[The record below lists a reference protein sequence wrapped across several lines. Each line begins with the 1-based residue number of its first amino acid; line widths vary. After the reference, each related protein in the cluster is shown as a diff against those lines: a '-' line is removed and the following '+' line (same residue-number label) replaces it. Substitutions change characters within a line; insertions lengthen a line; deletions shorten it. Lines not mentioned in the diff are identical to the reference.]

1 LKLKRKLEGKMLMTT
16 KLRKLL
22 QRKKILVAPGAYDPM
37 SAKLIEAAGFEAVY
51 MTGFGTA
58 ASLLGL
64 PDIGL
69 ITMTEMVGN
78 AKRISD
84 AVNIPVIADADTGY
98 GNHLNVIRTIREY
111 EKAGVAAIHIEDQI
125 FPKKCGHMEGSK
137 LIPLEEMAIK
147 VRAAAACKRDKDFV
161 LIVRTDAI
169 SLEGFEGAIRRGNA
183 YVEEGADVLFI
194 EAPKTMDQLEKIPKL
209 IKAPVLVNMAPKTP
223 NLGFKKF
230 EEMGY
235 AIIIYPS
242 IALTASFLGIKERL
256 SELKENGIVRQW
268 AEMGVP
274 FEEMIRFLGVKDYEQ
289 MEEKFLRKA

>member
-1 LKLKRKLEGKMLMTT
+1 MSMTRKLRE
-16 KLRKLL
+16 LL
-22 QRKKILVAPGAYDPM
+22 QRKKILVAPGAFDAM

-98 GNHLNVIRTIREY
+98 GNHLNVIRTIEEY
-111 EKAGVAAIHIEDQI
+111 ERVGVAAIHIEDQI

-137 LIPLEEMAIK
+137 LIPLEEMATK
-147 VRAAAACKRDKDFV
+147 VRAAAASKRDKDFV

-169 SLEGFEGAIRRGNA
+169 SSEGFEGAIRRGNA
-183 YVEEGADVLFI
+183 YVEEGADVIFL
-194 EAPKTMDQLEKIPKL
+194 EAPKTMDQLEKIPQL
-209 IKAPVLVNMAPKTP
+209 IKAPVLINMAPKTP

-242 IALTASFLGIKERL
+242 LALTASFLAIRERL

-274 FEEMIRFLGVKDYEQ
+274 FEEMITFLGVKEYEKL
-289 MEEKFLRKA
+289 EEKFLRRI

>member
-1 LKLKRKLEGKMLMTT
+1 
-16 KLRKLL
+16 
-22 QRKKILVAPGAYDPM
+22 M

-137 LIPLEEMAIK
+137 LIPLEEIAIK

>member
-1 LKLKRKLEGKMLMTT
+1 MTTMTT
-16 KLRKLL
+16 KLRELL
-22 QRKKILVAPGAYDPM
+22 QRKKILVAPGAFDAM

-84 AVNIPVIADADTGY
+84 AVDIPVIADADTGY

-137 LIPLEEMAIK
+137 LIPLEEMATK

-169 SLEGFEGAIRRGNA
+169 SSEGFEGAIRRGNA
-183 YVEEGADVLFI
+183 YVEEGADVIFL
-194 EAPKTMDQLEKIPKL
+194 EAPKTMDQLEKIPQL
-209 IKAPVLVNMAPKTP
+209 IKAPVLINMAPKTP

-242 IALTASFLGIKERL
+242 IALTASFLAIKERL

-274 FEEMIRFLGVKDYEQ
+274 FEEMIKFLGVKEYEQ

>member
-1 LKLKRKLEGKMLMTT
+1 MSITRKLRE
-16 KLRKLL
+16 LL

-98 GNHLNVIRTIREY
+98 GNHLNVIRTIGEY

-137 LIPLEEMAIK
+137 LIPLEEMTAK

-169 SLEGFEGAIRRGNA
+169 SSEGFEGAIRRGNA
-183 YVEEGADVLFI
+183 YVEEGADVIFL
-194 EAPKTMDQLEKIPKL
+194 EAPKTTDQLEKIPKL

-242 IALTASFLGIKERL
+242 IALTASFLAIKERL
-256 SELKENGIVRQW
+256 SELKENGIVKQW

-274 FEEMIRFLGVKDYEQ
+274 FEEMINFLGAKEYEKL
-289 MEEKFLRKA
+289 EEKFLRRI

>member
-1 LKLKRKLEGKMLMTT
+1 MLMTT
-16 KLRKLL
+16 KLRELL
-22 QRKKILVAPGAYDPM
+22 QRKKILVAPGAYDAM

-58 ASLLGL
+58 ASMLGL

-69 ITMTEMVGN
+69 ITMTEMIEN

-98 GNHLNVIRTIREY
+98 GNHLNAIRTIREY

-137 LIPLEEMAIK
+137 LIPLEEMTAK
-147 VRAAAACKRDKDFV
+147 VRAAAASKKDKDFV

-169 SLEGFEGAIRRGNA
+169 SSEGFEAAIRRGNA
-183 YVEEGADVLFI
+183 YVEEGADVIFI
-194 EAPKTMDQLEKIPKL
+194 EAPKTMEQLEKIPKL
-209 IKAPVLVNMAPKTP
+209 IKAPVLINMAPKTP
-223 NLGFKKF
+223 NLPFKRF

-235 AIIIYPS
+235 AIIIYPALS
-242 IALTASFLGIKERL
+242 LTASFLAIKERL
-256 SELKENGIVRQW
+256 LELKENGIVRQW
-268 AEMGVP
+268 AELGVP
-274 FEEMIRFLGVKDYEQ
+274 FEEMIGFLGVKEYEQ

>member
-1 LKLKRKLEGKMLMTT
+1 MKLEMGSERKMLMTT

-22 QRKKILVAPGAYDPM
+22 QRKKILVAPGAYDAM

-58 ASLLGL
+58 ASLLGV

-111 EKAGVAAIHIEDQI
+111 EKAGVAAIHIEDQM

-137 LIPLEEMAIK
+137 LIPLEEMATK
-147 VRAAAACKRDKDFV
+147 VRAAAACK
-161 LIVRTDAI
+161 
-169 SLEGFEGAIRRGNA
+169 E
-183 YVEEGADVLFI
+183 
-194 EAPKTMDQLEKIPKL
+194 
-209 IKAPVLVNMAPKTP
+209 
-223 NLGFKKF
+223 
-230 EEMGY
+230 
-235 AIIIYPS
+235 
-242 IALTASFLGIKERL
+242 
-256 SELKENGIVRQW
+256 
-268 AEMGVP
+268 
-274 FEEMIRFLGVKDYEQ
+274 
-289 MEEKFLRKA
+289 

>member
-1 LKLKRKLEGKMLMTT
+1 MLTTT
-16 KLRKLL
+16 KLRELL
-22 QRKKILVAPGAYDPM
+22 QRKKILVVPGAYDPM

-147 VRAAAACKRDKDFV
+147 VRAAAASKKDKDFV

-235 AIIIYPS
+235 AVIIYPS

-256 SELKENGIVRQW
+256 SELKEKGIVRQW